1 MFNIYVTSPDRKDG
15 KTFLSTGIAAIMQS
29 LGYNTCFFKPVQTSG
44 IEINGFTQSP
54 DITLMKSLDPYVG
67 THFSYLFKEKEEP
80 LIASENDNEF
90 IDLDLINAEYKR
102 ITENFDCTVVDGE
115 CGILSPLAPS
125 VQNTE
130 LIKKLQIPVLIV
142 NKPNIN
148 TVNNTL
154 LTIYAAQE
162 KGLNVRGVIINNI
175 ENDCSSVFL
184 TSITRIIEEYTNV
197 KILGIVPNLGQN
209 ILPEERISGL
219 LNGIDIESIFDTK
232 IEKLILIKDKK
243 RK

>member
-1 MFNIYVTSPDRKDG
+1 M
-15 KTFLSTGIAAIMQS
+15 
-29 LGYNTCFFKPVQTSG
+29 
-44 IEINGFTQSP
+44 
-54 DITLMKSLDPYVG
+54 
-67 THFSYLFKEKEEP
+67 
-80 LIASENDNEF
+80 IASENDNEF

-175 ENDCSSVFL
+175 ENEETEFKKIWTIFL
-184 TSITRIIEEYTNV
+184 
-197 KILGIVPNLGQN
+197 
-209 ILPEERISGL
+209 
-219 LNGIDIESIFDTK
+219 
-232 IEKLILIKDKK
+232 LIKPISRFF
-243 RK
+243 RKFFAQILKSFLFCINYN